1 MKKKILVSGSSGFV
15 GKRVVAALRKRGHS
29 VREFDLGNGQD
40 LLKQADCEKAAK
52 GIDLV
57 MHGAAILDEHSPLL
71 WQVNVNGTEN
81 LIKASAEGKVER
93 FIHLSTAGVHG
104 NQRGK
109 LSENST
115 IQPVTAYEKSKAA
128 AEKIVEDYQ
137 EMIEST
143 IIRPAIVLG
152 ANDYWKKIIRLMQ
165 KDFPLIGNGAN
176 KWQTIYIDDLVDAI
190 VFCAEHDK
198 TAGETF
204 IVAEEKA
211 LSLEWLC
218 VALKKELELEPRMWK
233 IPFWLGK
240 LLSFFYIII
249 SPKSLVSSAYLER
262 LKRNREYSIAKIKR
276 FGWKPKWDAGHG
288 IKETVKALKG

>member
-15 GKRVVAALRKRGHS
+15 GKKVVAALRERGHS
-29 VREFDLGNGQD
+29 VREFDLDNGQD
-40 LLKQADCEKAAK
+40 ILKLADCEKAVK
-52 GIDLV
+52 GLDLIV
-57 MHGAAILDEHSPLL
+57 HGAAILDENSPIL

-81 LIKASAEGKVER
+81 LIKAASEAKVDR

-104 NQRGK
+104 NQHGK
-109 LSENST
+109 LTEKSAV
-115 IQPVTAYEKSKAA
+115 QPVTAYEKSKAA

-152 ANDYWKKIIRLMQ
+152 ANAYWKKIVRLMQ
-165 KDFPLIGNGAN
+165 KDFPLIGSGAN
-176 KWQTIYIDDLVDAI
+176 KWQTVYIDDLVSAI

-218 VALKKELELEPRMWK
+218 VELKKELGLEPKIWK

-240 LLSFFYIII
+240 ILAYLYIIV
-249 SPKSLVSSAYLER
+249 SPKSLVSPAHLER
-262 LKRNREYSIAKIKR
+262 LKRNRNYSISKIKR
-276 FGWKPKWDAGHG
+276 FGWKPKFTTEQG
-288 IKETVKALKG
+288 IKRIVKELRH